1 MKFTHVAL
9 CALPFVSIPFSA
21 FSMSCDNQGET
32 LSLWQNSSPRS
43 SLLAFVDKVTNV
55 NSTDYVPANERIAV
69 IDNDGTLWPEKP
81 MYTQFQ
87 FAFDQIKAKAK
98 TNLDWGE
105 KTPYKWVVDGDI
117 QEVFKHSWSAL
128 LPILAQSQSGVTP
141 SQYSSEVLSWLK
153 THKSSRFNRPYTSLV
168 YQPMIQVIDYL
179 KANQFDVYI
188 VTGAGA
194 AFVRPWSE
202 AIYHIPAQNVIGTT
216 FGYSYK
222 QVNGKAQLVKNDKL
236 IYVND
241 GPQKAIN
248 IETIIGKRP
257 IVAIGNSTG
266 DAAMLDWTTSQ
277 KGESFAM
284 LIHHTDQEREW
295 SYGPSSFEGKFTPEL
310 MNQAKTHGWNVVNM
324 KNDWCQIFPTEKEER
339 KLP

>member
-1 MKFTHVAL
+1 
-9 CALPFVSIPFSA
+9 
-21 FSMSCDNQGET
+21 
-32 LSLWQNSSPRS
+32 
-43 SLLAFVDKVTNV
+43 
-55 NSTDYVPANERIAV
+55 
-69 IDNDGTLWPEKP
+69 
-81 MYTQFQ
+81 
-87 FAFDQIKAKAK
+87 
-98 TNLDWGE
+98 
-105 KTPYKWVVDGDI
+105 
-117 QEVFKHSWSAL
+117 
-128 LPILAQSQSGVTP
+128 
-141 SQYSSEVLSWLK
+141 
-153 THKSSRFNRPYTSLV
+153 
-168 YQPMIQVIDYL
+168 MIQVIDYL

-295 SYGPSSFEGKFTPEL
+295 SYGPSSFVDKTELILSL
-310 MNQAKTHGWNVVNM
+310 MNVLNSIAIGLIYLGFVVNT
-324 KNDWCQIFPTEKEER
+324 KCKGNDSNPQFLPTI
-339 KLP
+339 LSLFSIISG